1 MNDSGIKVTSER
13 ASIDPNIAEYDTI
26 PTKAVNFPGKTLD
39 ATADEEIQNYV
50 LINETC
56 FYKQKH

>member
-13 ASIDPNIAEYDTI
+13 ASIDPNIAEFDTI

-39 ATADEEIQNYV
+39 ATADEEIQN
-50 LINETC
+50 
-56 FYKQKH
+56 